1 MNNFGFYI
9 LILGLVLSIQSTLLF
24 FIGEKL
30 QNNKILISAKRSFYL
45 VSLMVSI
52 GAFALI
58 YSFLTNDFS
67 NIYVANH
74 SSLDMNPALTF
85 VAFESFI

>member
-67 NIYVANH
+67 NIVSVLCFN
-74 SSLDMNPALTF
+74 SNSLLTARS
-85 VAFESFI
+85 VPS